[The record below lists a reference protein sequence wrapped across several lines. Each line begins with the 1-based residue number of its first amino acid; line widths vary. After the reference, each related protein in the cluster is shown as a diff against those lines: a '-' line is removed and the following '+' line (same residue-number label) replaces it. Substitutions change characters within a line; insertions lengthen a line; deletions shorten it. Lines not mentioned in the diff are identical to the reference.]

1 MSTWA
6 AFAAKGAAAAATTA
20 AGAGTAQAISPAALD
35 GFAVGTLL
43 TGMCF
48 LVVVAPR
55 TMRRSRLSA
64 RRSLWPA
71 ALRSSKSHPDYFAA
85 PADTHSAA
93 VAPELAAPAA
103 PVLETPAPAAL
114 VLDAPELAAPVL
126 TGPAL
131 DAYFRAAHVAEP
143 VPAPAVATSTATTTA
158 TAQAAVTAKGALTAQ
173 ASAADAPTP
182 AAPLTDIPELPL
194 AFADPALEVFS
205 PNASHDYAG
214 HAGADPY
221 APGVLDPVDYAPA
234 TPPAADSA
242 SSSAS
247 SPAFDPGSDDDI
259 VLPGDDDAAPQS
271 GRGYRSKHRL
281 TEQDAADRRSDP
293 KRKQPR
299 HAAPPS
305 RFGSRLSGR
314 LAIFPLA
321 PARS

>member
-20 AGAGTAQAISPAALD
+20 AGAGTAQTITPAALD

-43 TGMCF
+43 TGMCY

-55 TMRRSRLSA
+55 TMRKSRLSA
-64 RRSLWPA
+64 GRSL
-71 ALRSSKSHPDYFAA
+71 SSAPLQHSKARPDYYAA
-85 PADTHSAA
+85 PADTHSTA
-93 VAPELAAPAA
+93 VAPDLAAPRLEA
-103 PVLETPAPAAL
+103 PVLI
-114 VLDAPELAAPVL
+114 
-126 TGPAL
+126 GPAL
-131 DAYFRAAHVAEP
+131 DAFFLAAPVAEP
-143 VPAPAVATSTATTTA
+143 VPATAAAAAMTQA
-158 TAQAAVTAKGALTAQ
+158 TAAGA
-173 ASAADAPTP
+173 PMP
-182 AAPLTDIPELPL
+182 AAPLTDIPQPQLPL

-205 PNASHDYAG
+205 PNAGNDYAG

-221 APGVLDPVDYAPA
+221 APGVLDPVDYTPA
-234 TPPAADSA
+234 TSAGADSA

-247 SPAFDPGSDDDI
+247 NSAFDPGSADDI
-259 VLPGDDDAAPQS
+259 VLPGDDDAAQQS

-281 TEQDAADRRSDP
+281 TGQDAAGRRSDP

-299 HAAPPS
+299 HAAPS
-305 RFGSRLSGR
+305 TRFGSRMSGR

>member
-6 AFAAKGAAAAATTA
+6 AFAAKGTAAAATTA

-64 RRSLWPA
+64 RRSLWSA
-71 ALRSSKSHPDYFAA
+71 ALRSSKSHPDYYAA

-93 VAPELAAPAA
+93 VALDQAAPAPEA
-103 PVLETPAPAAL
+103 PV
-114 VLDAPELAAPVL
+114 LAAPVL
-126 TGPAL
+126 AAPVQAAPVQDAPVLIGPAL
-131 DAYFRAAHVAEP
+131 DAYFRAASVAEP
-143 VPAPAVATSTATTTA
+143 VAAPAAATSTATTTA
-158 TAQAAVTAKGALTAQ
+158 TAQA
-173 ASAADAPTP
+173 SAAEAPMP
-182 AAPLTDIPELPL
+182 AAPLTDIPQPQLPL

-234 TPPAADSA
+234 NPPAADSA
-242 SSSAS
+242 ASSAS
-247 SPAFDPGSDDDI
+247 NPAFDPGSDDDI
-259 VLPGDDDAAPQS
+259 VLPGDDDAAPHG

-281 TEQDAADRRSDP
+281 TDQDAADRRSDP

-321 PARS
+321 PARG